1 VGIRKD
7 IFSEEFYF
15 PDPKY
20 SYFNQDLFL
29 EMDTNI
35 GEWYRRI
42 HKVDDVKYEVGKYYL
57 RERGKFS
64 QTNMI
69 HVGLY
74 REMFIVDSLGLRKFT
89 HNELAAL
96 KGLNNYDFD
105 SCSNKQRMY
114 MKISYASNCH
124 VVKSIAESIKK
135 YFGAKDTSDNEYVTK
150 EIVKKIKTKKEK
162 SSKVN
167 TKDILL
173 PKHKIIS
180 IHIDNL
186 KGIKNLNVSINKN
199 LTAIMGVN
207 GCGKSTILHALA
219 CMYSPYKNGDDYK
232 FSFFFTPNPD
242 STWKNSKLSMT
253 YYDENA
259 QKEITREYKKDV
271 DRWSPRYENRPKR
284 DVFFIGIES
293 CIPEIEIEKQTSF
306 IDYSTK
312 AANDDLSHK
321 IIETAADI
329 LNKNYKSLTYHK
341 TKKKELVGVLTTDS
355 ITYSSLSMG
364 AGEQRII
371 KILKLVYTVNQY
383 SLILIDEIDL
393 LLHVTAL
400 KRLLVKLSEIA
411 TKRNLQILFTTHSL
425 EMNVLKD
432 YVDIRYLENLEEKT
446 IVYNS
451 INTDMIYELSD
462 HVAKPLEIFVEDILS
477 ETIVKR
483 IAEDLN
489 ILSSIKVTK
498 YGVANNAFVLA
509 SSFVLK
515 GEDCKNILIIL
526 DGDVYVT
533 LDEKEKCIKKILS
546 GTEREHDDKVLYAAS
561 IIKEFNLPNG
571 LAPEEFIYGMLIEMD
586 EDNEVIRAA
595 KKIKAVSNSHQWLDR
610 LVERM
615 GHSEE
620 MMLHDIIDIVSDN
633 SRWENYVK
641 AIRQWMIDKREELK
655 L

>member
-1 VGIRKD
+1 
-7 IFSEEFYF
+7 
-15 PDPKY
+15 
-20 SYFNQDLFL
+20 
-29 EMDTNI
+29 
-35 GEWYRRI
+35 
-42 HKVDDVKYEVGKYYL
+42 
-57 RERGKFS
+57 
-64 QTNMI
+64 
-69 HVGLY
+69 
-74 REMFIVDSLGLRKFT
+74 
-89 HNELAAL
+89 
-96 KGLNNYDFD
+96 
-105 SCSNKQRMY
+105 
-114 MKISYASNCH
+114 
-124 VVKSIAESIKK
+124 
-135 YFGAKDTSDNEYVTK
+135 
-150 EIVKKIKTKKEK
+150 
-162 SSKVN
+162 
-167 TKDILL
+167 
-173 PKHKIIS
+173 
-180 IHIDNL
+180 
-186 KGIKNLNVSINKN
+186 
-199 LTAIMGVN
+199 
-207 GCGKSTILHALA
+207 
-219 CMYSPYKNGDDYK
+219 
-232 FSFFFTPNPD
+232 
-242 STWKNSKLSMT
+242 
-253 YYDENA
+253 
-259 QKEITREYKKDV
+259 
-271 DRWSPRYENRPKR
+271 
-284 DVFFIGIES
+284 
-293 CIPEIEIEKQTSF
+293 
-306 IDYSTK
+306 
-312 AANDDLSHK
+312 
-321 IIETAADI
+321 
-329 LNKNYKSLTYHK
+329 
-341 TKKKELVGVLTTDS
+341 
-355 ITYSSLSMG
+355 MG